1 MSFILDA
8 LKKSETD
15 RQERS
20 SAEFA
25 RVPTSSGPTRAP
37 AWLWL
42 LGFLLAVN
50 LVVLMGLFLKPS
62 NDDASS
68 VSLVDEM
75 SALPD
80 SEPALVAPK
89 VSDSEE
95 DQPSFASRVAAA
107 KQSQPMTTD
116 AITPSPA
123 EVDAGQSQ
131 DLPVD
136 ITPQPAPATS
146 LPTIYEVVADGTVVL
161 PELHLDIHVYSDVPE
176 DRFVFINMSK
186 LREKSQLSEGPL
198 VREITPDGVILEYR
212 GTSFLLPRE

>member
-15 RQERS
+15 RQERN

-25 RVPTSSGPTRAP
+25 RVPTSSGPARAP

-62 NDDASS
+62 SDIASS
-68 VSLVDEM
+68 VSLVDEV

-80 SEPALVAPK
+80 SGPALVAPK
-89 VSDSEE
+89 VSDSGE

-107 KQSQPMTTD
+107 KQSQPTTSG
-116 AITPSPA
+116 AITPNPADVDVGQPSPSGRPGRGRGLDPLEPGGA
-123 EVDAGQSQ
+123 RASAQAGS
-131 DLPVD
+131 
-136 ITPQPAPATS
+136 
-146 LPTIYEVVADGTVVL
+146 
-161 PELHLDIHVYSDVPE
+161 
-176 DRFVFINMSK
+176 R
-186 LREKSQLSEGPL
+186 
-198 VREITPDGVILEYR
+198 
-212 GTSFLLPRE
+212 LPRRA